1 MRARRSYQTVFK
13 YETSYQYNQPVL
25 LGDLLYDPVTT
36 NIYYDGYFFKINIPD
51 ALTDPGLSVTFS
63 TPETDPIH
71 GLIDETYDVPV
82 TDETATEFQA
92 KVTAKDFQLISFEIE
107 YWKANIWRVSKQ
119 FVLLK

>member
-13 YETSYQYNQPVL
+13 YETSYQYNQPDPL
-25 LGDLLYDPVTT
+25 DETLYDPITT

-51 ALTDPGLSVTFS
+51 ALTNPDLSVTFS
-63 TPETDPIH
+63 TPSTDPIH

-82 TDETATEFQA
+82 TDETASDYED
-92 KVTAKDFQLISFEIE
+92 KVTSGEFQLISFEIE